1 MRRPGVAVSVAA
13 ALLLGAVFAG
23 DSVWTALA
31 ALLVAGGWGAL
42 ALAGRAPLP
51 AGGGVLMGLLLATAA
66 WSGLSIAW
74 SVAPDL
80 SWAELDRTLVYG
92 RFPRRRPA
100 ARRGAAASLRG
111 SPRWR

>member
-1 MRRPGVAVSVAA
+1 MAVSVAA

-51 AGGGVLMGLLLATAA
+51 GGGGVLVGLLLATAA

-80 SWAELDRTLVYG
+80 SWVELNRTLVV
-92 RFPRRRPA
+92 RRVPRRRPP
-100 ARRGAAASLRG
+100 ARRRPAGACEAAP
-111 SPRWR
+111 PRR